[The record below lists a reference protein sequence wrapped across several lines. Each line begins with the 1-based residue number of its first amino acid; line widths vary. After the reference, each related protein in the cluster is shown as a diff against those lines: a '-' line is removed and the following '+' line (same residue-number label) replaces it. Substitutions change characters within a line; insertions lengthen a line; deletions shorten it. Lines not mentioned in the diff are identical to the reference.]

1 MLQCLMV
8 RQKESGQMQLGRRTG
23 PGARRRWSVVYTS
36 DSQGLRRTVLWGV
49 VSRAKRGKEGEREE
63 ALTAHCRV
71 AKAQEGRVLSAGLP
85 RRPAEA
91 LILLCLCAS
100 ISFEGYARSRMEHVH
115 VECQVQE
122 LEASLAA
129 RTVLALSHPIP
140 YAFELQRAC
149 KTFCGSA
156 GEGERHGP

>member
-1 MLQCLMV
+1 
-8 RQKESGQMQLGRRTG
+8 
-23 PGARRRWSVVYTS
+23 
-36 DSQGLRRTVLWGV
+36 
-49 VSRAKRGKEGEREE
+49 
-63 ALTAHCRV
+63 
-71 AKAQEGRVLSAGLP
+71 
-85 RRPAEA
+85 
-91 LILLCLCAS
+91 
-100 ISFEGYARSRMEHVH
+100 MEHVH
-115 VECQVQE
+115 VESQVQE